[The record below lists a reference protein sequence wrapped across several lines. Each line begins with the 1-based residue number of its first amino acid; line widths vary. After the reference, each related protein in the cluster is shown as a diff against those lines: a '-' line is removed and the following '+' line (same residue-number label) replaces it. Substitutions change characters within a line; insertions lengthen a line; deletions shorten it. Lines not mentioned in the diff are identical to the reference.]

1 MIESSVYKWE
11 EIRKYFPPERIAE
24 IRADILKLRESGK
37 YTDEELWKKYG
48 MSERAFYDLIAREK
62 EGNTIENLRDKTSK
76 PHNPYRKLTDEDI
89 AEIVNLRMEDTN
101 GIESAKGTFTE
112 TMKKSDNKNLPSS
125 KLEPLLKLMEKA
137 AKGVRRIAALFNKRK
152 EKEKSPI
159 RIGKSRVHQILAKV
173 GLTGTKKVPE
183 QPKHLHR
190 PEEPFS
196 SFAMDYTQKRIGTGE
211 TVYAFGLLDMYN
223 SGIVIL
229 DAHTE
234 KSGENVKESLRQ
246 LREIMPHDVIIEIR
260 SDAGS
265 EFDNEIVREYCKE
278 NNIIHHILPKA
289 HPWLNAFL
297 ERAVETLQ
305 YEFINLQYY
314 ASFEDFKK
322 FLAIAKIGYNQ
333 REHSSF
339 NYRSPFEVWITS
351 GISNGLTAGSL
362 WT

>member
-1 MIESSVYKWE
+1 MLESSVYKWE
-11 EIRKYFPPERIAE
+11 EIRKYFPPERIAKF
-24 IRADILKLRESGK
+24 RADILKLRESGK
-37 YTDEELWKKYG
+37 YTDEKLWKEYG

-62 EGNTIENLRDKTSK
+62 EDTTIENLRDKSSK
-76 PHNPYRKLTDEDI
+76 PHNPHRKLTDEDI
-89 AEIVNLRMEDTN
+89 AEIVNLRMESKN
-101 GIESAKGTFTE
+101 SIESAKCTFIE
-112 TMKKSDNKNLPSS
+112 TMEKSDNKNLPSS

-137 AKGVRRIAALFNKRK
+137 AKGVRRIAAVFNKRK
-152 EKEKSPI
+152 ENGKRPT
-159 RIGKSRVHQILAKV
+159 RISKSRVHQILTKA
-173 GLTGTKKVPE
+173 GLTGEKKVPE
-183 QPKHLHR
+183 PLKHLHR
-190 PEEPFS
+190 PEEPLL

-211 TVYAFGLLDMYN
+211 TVYAFGLLDMFN

-234 KSGENVKESLRQ
+234 KSGENVKGSLHQ
-246 LREIMPHDVIIEIR
+246 LREIVPSDVIIDIR

-265 EFDNEIVREYCKE
+265 EFNNEIVGEYYKE
-278 NNIIHHILPKA
+278 NNIMHHILPKA

-297 ERAVETLQ
+297 ERAIETLQ

-322 FLAIAKIGYNQ
+322 FLGIARIGYNQ

-339 NYRSPFEVWITS
+339 NYRSPLEVWITS
-351 GISNGLTAGSL
+351 GISKALTAGGL